1 VCHRDHTRSTESS
14 ACFPAAP
21 ALCPL
26 SCYHPQVFAC
36 VSAPID
42 THSLTVSI
50 LPLARSLE
58 CNGIGAEGATA
69 LAAVLNET
77 KITNLKCAATPEVF
91 TFVSAPIDTPSPIL
105 PLARSLRGNQIG
117 AQGATALA
125 AILNETKITNLKCAA
140 APKVFAFVSAPL
152 DTFALSL
159 YPPCPSFAVFS
170 TTASVR
176 KGRPSSRR
184 C

>member
-1 VCHRDHTRSTESS
+1 M
-14 ACFPAAP
+14 
-21 ALCPL
+21 
-26 SCYHPQVFAC
+26 
-36 VSAPID
+36 SAPID

-77 KITNLKCAATPEVF
+77 KITNLKCAATPELF

-140 APKVFAFVSAPL
+140 APKVFAFVSAPVDTPTLSLFLSYPSLAVSDATTSEPRAPLCWLPSCTRRRSPTSSAPPPLEAFAFVSAPL
-152 DTFALSL
+152 DTAS
-159 YPPCPSFAVFS
+159 PHPAV
-170 TTASVR
+170 
-176 KGRPSSRR
+176 
-184 C
+184 